1 MCSPHS
7 LFIALAREPMH
18 DKMLCFVTPD
28 CQHLAERHREK
39 IPAMDGIGRGRE
51 RCPDC
56 RAARRAS
63 WAGAVRRLAD
73 V

>member
-39 IPAMDGIGRGRE
+39 FLRWTGLVVVANAVPTAALLAGPRGPGQ
-51 RCPDC
+51 CGD
-56 RAARRAS
+56 
-63 WAGAVRRLAD
+63 
-73 V
+73 